1 MTERK
6 ESRDISQE
14 LMEAFKTYGGD
25 RHQLLKDHIRVDYL
39 YALSGQRE
47 SLVDWYP
54 FRPEGTLLHRLDGKD
69 RISTDSYRSDRCH
82 RTAQTHDRAD
92 QTFFL
97 TFHYL
102 FLLPC
107 NSGQPYC

>member
-54 FRPEGTLLHRLDGKD
+54 FRPEGTLLQVGSDYGALTGVYARKVSRVDVLDESEENLAMNRLRHVETDG
-69 RISTDSYRSDRCH
+69 
-82 RTAQTHDRAD
+82 
-92 QTFFL
+92 
-97 TFHYL
+97 
-102 FLLPC
+102 
-107 NSGQPYC
+107 NG